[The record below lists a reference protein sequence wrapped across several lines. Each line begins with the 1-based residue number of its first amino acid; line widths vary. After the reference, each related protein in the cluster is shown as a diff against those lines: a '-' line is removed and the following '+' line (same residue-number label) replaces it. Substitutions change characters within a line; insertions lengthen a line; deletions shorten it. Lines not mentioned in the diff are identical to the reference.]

1 MPEPG
6 PIVGTSPIRKEGLA
20 KVTGRAQYV
29 DDITLPGIWYGATV
43 RSTIARGRIT
53 SITFDPAIDW
63 SQFTIVTAADIPGEN
78 TIVHLTKDHPCLA
91 AEFINHPAE
100 PILLLAHPDKTVLH
114 AAVEAVHIAYE
125 ELPGVFSIEDSEAGA
140 AGDPAKVIWHGDD
153 PKHQGPRQSS
163 IAGVAHHSP
172 NTFKTFLMQKSSPE
186 EIRAAFAA
194 ADFIVEE
201 EYRTGAQEQLYIE
214 NNGVIAEV
222 FRAPDATLDSVTVSG
237 SMQCPFY
244 LVHALELV
252 FNLPAEKCRV
262 IQTETGGAFGG
273 KEDFPSVI
281 GSHAALLAFKSGHP
295 VKICYDRAED
305 LIVTTKRHPSRT
317 RHRTAVSRDGKL
329 LAGEIEIAIDG
340 GAYATLSPV
349 VLSRATIH
357 APGPYNWPHI
367 TVRAKAMAT
376 NVAPHGAFRGFG
388 APQSLFALERHMDKI
403 AHTIGLSP
411 EEFRRRNFLSTGMHT
426 ATGQH
431 LSDPVDMQGLLTRAL
446 KESNYHA
453 KRAEFDHTNPT
464 STIKRGIGFAAFMHG
479 SGFTGSGER
488 RLNSLV
494 QIDITAEGH
503 PRILVSS
510 TEFGQGTNTILCQ
523 VAAQALRIPYEEVLI
538 AQPDTSLVPNSGP
551 TVASRTAMIVGK
563 LVESASESLLA
574 TLGLSSP
581 SDPLSSSTATLSS
594 RSAPSLSSRSAP
606 LLSSSRSAP
615 LLSSR
620 SAPLLSSRSAAEG
633 SASSPATDLP
643 AYTPADFKRA
653 ALAYLAEH
661 GSLIAEAR
669 YEAPG
674 NIFWDDDQYKGDAY
688 PTYAWAV
695 YVAEVTV
702 DTLTYIAEVK
712 DFHALQEVGK
722 VIHPILAAGQI
733 EGGIAQGIGYALYEK
748 CVYVDGLMRNNQ
760 MTNYIMPTSAD
771 LPPIHV
777 YFEETPSIHGP
788 SGAKGIG
795 ELPMD
800 GPAPAILNAIEHA
813 TGIAFTEIPLLPED
827 IFERMTRTPVGTPGG
842 GTEDLNPAIDRDT
855 RVEATA

>member
-29 DDITLPGIWYGATV
+29 DDITLPGMWYGATV
-43 RSTIARGRIT
+43 RSTIARGRIS
-53 SITFDPAIDW
+53 SITFDPEIDW

-78 TIVHLTKDHPCLA
+78 AIVHLTKDHPCLA

-100 PILLLAHPDKTVLH
+100 PILLLAHPDKSVLH
-114 AAVEAVHIAYE
+114 AAVAMVHITYE
-125 ELPGVFSIEDSEAGA
+125 QLPGVFLIEDSELGTLSASDA
-140 AGDPAKVIWHGDD
+140 AADASKVIWDHTGHG
-153 PKHQGPRQSS
+153 GS
-163 IAGVAHHSP
+163 A
-172 NTFKTFLMQKSSPE
+172 NTFKTFLMRKGDDPLADAE
-186 EIRAAFAA
+186 LEKIFAA
-194 ADFIVEE
+194 ADFIVEG

-214 NNGVIAEV
+214 NNGVIAEAF
-222 FRAPDATLDSVTVSG
+222 FRAGKEGTAGTLESVTVSG
-237 SMQCPFY
+237 SMQCPYY
-244 LVHALELV
+244 LVHALQLV

-281 GSHAALLAFKSGHP
+281 GSHAALLAMKSGHP
-295 VKICYDRAED
+295 VKLCYDRAED
-305 LIVTTKRHPSRT
+305 LIATTKRHPSRT
-317 RHRTAVSRDGKL
+317 RHRTAVSKDGKL
-329 LAGEIEIAIDG
+329 LAGEIDIAIDG
-340 GAYATLSPV
+340 GAYATLSAV

-357 APGPYNWPHI
+357 APGPYHWPHL

-403 AHTIGLSP
+403 ARTIGLTP

-446 KESNYHA
+446 RESNYHA
-453 KRAEFDHTNPT
+453 KRAEFDRTNPT
-464 STIKRGIGFAAFMHG
+464 SIIKRGIGFASFMHG

-494 QIDITAEGH
+494 KIELTADGR
-503 PRILVSS
+503 PNILVSS
-510 TEFGQGTNTILCQ
+510 TEFGQGTNTILSQ
-523 VAAQALRIPYEEVLI
+523 VCAQALRIPYEEILV
-538 AQPDTSLVPNSGP
+538 AQPDTSIVPNSGP

-563 LVESASESLLA
+563 LVERASESLCA
-574 TLGLSSP
+574 TLVSSGHLKP
-581 SDPLSSSTATLSS
+581 D
-594 RSAPSLSSRSAP
+594 
-606 LLSSSRSAP
+606 
-615 LLSSR
+615 
-620 SAPLLSSRSAAEG
+620 
-633 SASSPATDLP
+633 
-643 AYTPADFKRA
+643 YTPADFKRA
-653 ALAYLAEH
+653 ALAYLAQR
-661 GSLIAEAR
+661 GSLTAEAR

-674 NIFWDDDQYKGDAY
+674 NIFWDDDKYKGDAY

-695 YVAEVTV
+695 YVAEVAV
-702 DTLTYIAEVK
+702 DTLTYAAEVT

-722 VIHPILAAGQI
+722 VIHPILAKGQI
-733 EGGIAQGIGYALYEK
+733 EGGVAQGIGYALYEK

-777 YFEETPSIHGP
+777 HFEETPSIHGP
-788 SGAKGIG
+788 GGAKGIG

-813 TGIAFTEIPLLPED
+813 TGISFTEIPLLPED
-827 IFERMTRTPVGTPGG
+827 IFERMTSQQTNAGVENAGATNAGVPHPSRSHRDGWDVKRPGSG
-842 GTEDLNPAIDRDT
+842 GTEDLDPTTDLDT
-855 RVEATA
+855 RTETEVPA

>member
-20 KVTGRAQYV
+20 KVTGRALYV
-29 DDITLPGIWYGATV
+29 DDITLPGMWYGATV
-43 RSTIARGRIT
+43 RSTISRGRIT
-53 SITFDPAIDW
+53 SIAFDSSIDW
-63 SQFTIVTAADIPGEN
+63 DEFTIVTAADIPGEN

-91 AEFINHPAE
+91 AEFVNHPAE
-100 PILLLAHPDKTVLH
+100 PILLLAHADKSALH
-114 AAVEAVHIAYE
+114 AAVEAVHITYE
-125 ELPGVFSIEDSEAGA
+125 ELPGVFTIEDSELGA
-140 AGDPAKVIWHGDD
+140 AGDESKVIWDHPGHG
-153 PKHQGPRQSS
+153 GT
-163 IAGVAHHSP
+163 A

-186 EIRAAFAA
+186 EMAGAFAA
-194 ADFIVEE
+194 ADFIVEG

-214 NNGVIAEV
+214 NNGIIAEAH
-222 FRAPDATLDSVTVSG
+222 RAPDGSLDSVCVSG
-237 SMQCPFY
+237 CMQCPY
-244 LVHALELV
+244 YVVHALELV
-252 FNLPAEKCRV
+252 FNLPEEKCRV

-281 GSHAALLAFKSGHP
+281 GSHAALLAMKSGHP

-305 LIVTTKRHPSRT
+305 LIATTKRHPSRT

-329 LAGEIEIAIDG
+329 LAGEIEVVIDG
-340 GAYATLSPV
+340 GAYATLSAV

-357 APGPYNWPHI
+357 APGPYHWPHI
-367 TVRAKAMAT
+367 AVRAQAMAT

-403 AHTIGLSP
+403 AKVVGLTP
-411 EEFRRRNFLSTGMHT
+411 EELRRRNFLSTGMST

-446 KESNYHA
+446 KESNYYVR
-453 KRAEFDHTNPT
+453 RAEFDRTNPT

-494 QIDITAEGH
+494 KIEITAEGR
-503 PRILVSS
+503 PNILVSS
-510 TEFGQGTNTILCQ
+510 TEFGQGTNTILSQ
-523 VAAQALRIPYEEVLI
+523 VCAQTLRIPYDEVLV
-538 AQPDTSLVPNSGP
+538 AQPDTSIVPNSGP

-563 LVESASESLLA
+563 LVERASESLLSTLAPYLAAPNA
-574 TLGLSSP
+574 TADFDYSVACEVP
-581 SDPLSSSTATLSS
+581 
-594 RSAPSLSSRSAP
+594 
-606 LLSSSRSAP
+606 
-615 LLSSR
+615 
-620 SAPLLSSRSAAEG
+620 
-633 SASSPATDLP
+633 AS
-643 AYTPADFKRA
+643 YTPADFRRA
-653 ALAYLAEH
+653 ALAYLAQH
-661 GSLIAEAR
+661 GSLVASVR

-712 DFHALQEVGK
+712 EFHALQEVGK
-722 VIHPILAAGQI
+722 VIHPILAKGQI
-733 EGGIAQGIGYALYEK
+733 EGGVAQGIGYALYEK

-777 YFEETPSIHGP
+777 HFEETPSIHGP
-788 SGAKGIG
+788 GGAKGIG

-813 TGIAFTEIPLLPED
+813 TGISFTEIPLLPED
-827 IFERMTRTPVGTPGG
+827 IFERMTRTPESGS
-842 GTEDLNPAIDRDT
+842 EDLNAIDLDT
-855 RVEATA
+855 RTETEVSA

>member
-1 MPEPG
+1 MPVPG

-20 KVTGRAQYV
+20 KVTGRALYV
-29 DDITLPGIWYGATV
+29 DDITLPGMWYGATV

-53 SITFDPAIDW
+53 SITYSPAIDW

-91 AEFINHPAE
+91 AEHINHPAE
-100 PILLLAHPDKTVLH
+100 PILLLAHPDRAALH
-114 AAVEAVHIAYE
+114 AAVEAIHITYD
-125 ELPGVFSIEDSEAGA
+125 ELPGVFTLEDSELGA
-140 AGDPAKVIWHGDD
+140 AGDTSKVVWDHPGY
-153 PKHQGPRQSS
+153 G
-163 IAGVAHHSP
+163 GSP
-172 NTFKTFLMQKSSPE
+172 NTFKTFLMQKGNDPLPDADLE
-186 EIRAAFAA
+186 KIFAE
-194 ADFIVEE
+194 ADFIVEG

-214 NNGVIAEV
+214 NNGVIAEAH
-222 FRAPDATLDSVTVSG
+222 RAADGTLDSVTVSG
-237 SMQCPFY
+237 SMQCPYY

-281 GSHAALLAFKSGHP
+281 GSHAALLALKSGHP

-305 LIVTTKRHPSRT
+305 LIATTKRHPSRT
-317 RHRTAVSRDGKL
+317 RHRTAVSKDGKL
-329 LAGEIEIAIDG
+329 LAGEIEVVIDG
-340 GAYATLSPV
+340 GAYVTLSPV

-357 APGPYNWPHI
+357 APGPYRWPYL
-367 TVRAKAMAT
+367 TVHAKAMAT

-403 AHTIGLSP
+403 ARVVGLTP
-411 EEFRRRNFLSTGMHT
+411 EELRRRNFLATGDHT

-431 LSDPVDMQGLLTRAL
+431 LSDPVDMQHLLTRVL
-446 KESNYHA
+446 KESNYHQ
-453 KRAEFDHTNPT
+453 KRAEFDRANPT
-464 STIKRGIGFAAFMHG
+464 STIRRGIGFAAFMHG

-494 QIDITAEGH
+494 RIELTPEGR

-510 TEFGQGTNTILCQ
+510 TEFGQGTNTILSQ
-523 VAAQALRIPYEEVLI
+523 VCAQTLRIAYEEVLV
-538 AQPDTSLVPNSGP
+538 AQPDTSVVPNSGP

-563 LVESASESLLA
+563 LVERASESMLA
-574 TLGLSSP
+574 TL
-581 SDPLSSSTATLSS
+581 
-594 RSAPSLSSRSAP
+594 APYFNAP
-606 LLSSSRSAP
+606 ADFDCSVACDI
-615 LLSSR
+615 
-620 SAPLLSSRSAAEG
+620 
-633 SASSPATDLP
+633 PAT
-643 AYTPADFKRA
+643 YTPADFKRA
-653 ALAYLAEH
+653 AQAYLARH
-661 GSLIAEAR
+661 GSLVAEAR

-674 NIFWDDDQYKGDAY
+674 NIFWDDDQYRGDAY

-695 YVAEVTV
+695 YVAEVAV
-702 DTLTYIAEVK
+702 DTLTYMAEVT

-722 VIHPILAAGQI
+722 VIHPVLARGQV
-733 EGGIAQGIGYALYEK
+733 EGGVAQGIGYALYEK
-748 CVYVDGLMRNNQ
+748 CEYKDGLMRNNQ

-788 SGAKGIG
+788 GGAKGIG

-813 TGIAFTEIPLLPED
+813 TGISFTEIPLLPED
-827 IFERMTRTPVGTPGG
+827 IFERMTQSGVPHSSRSDVGGSKSGG
-842 GTEDLNPAIDRDT
+842 GTEDLNPSIDLDT
-855 RVEATA
+855 RTETTEVPA